1 MSQFTS
7 DWLLRY
13 QLRNGLGKPSGLAQE
28 RPDGVEREIEGLH
41 RPIIAECKRRG
52 WKYVH
57 SDPTK
62 PTTCGE
68 GVCDF
73 IIYADGG
80 RLFNIECKAKNGK
93 LSIEQRAFIVWLE
106 KLGHPVHVI
115 TTINEFLQIVDAPRG
130 TTAN

>member
-1 MSQFTS
+1 MRSFDSHWLQGYLARTATTDAQSQ
-7 DWLLRY
+7 
-13 QLRNGLGKPSGLAQE
+13 NVEA
-28 RPDGVEREIEGLH
+28 VEREFDLH
-41 RPIIAECKRRG
+41 DDIIVECKNRG

-80 RLFNIECKAKNGK
+80 RMFHVECKSRTGK
-93 LSIEQRAFIVWLE
+93 LTLEQAAFIAWVQ
-106 KLGHPVHVI
+106 KLGHRAFVVKSFS
-115 TTINEFLQIVDAPRG
+115 EFLKVIIE
-130 TTAN
+130 